1 MRVRPITPRAAAA
14 ELAERIAAR
23 PAPGAPGQAVR
34 VLIDGAPA
42 AEPVWWADALVE
54 PLRLLGRPVLRAS
67 AADFLRPASLRLEY
81 GRRNAHSLL
90 DGWYD
95 VGALRREL
103 LDPAGDGGSGRVLL
117 HWWDARTDRSARAGY
132 QPVPDRAVLVLDGSL
147 LLGLGLPA
155 ELTVHL
161 HLSEPAL
168 RRRTAAQWQW
178 RLPAYAEYEVT
189 VNPTDTADVVLLVD
203 HPDRPALATR

>member
-1 MRVRPITPRAAAA
+1 MLV
-14 ELAERIAAR
+14 
-23 PAPGAPGQAVR
+23 
-34 VLIDGAPA
+34 DGAPPA
-42 AEPVWWADALVE
+42 DPGGWADALVE

-81 GRRNAHSLL
+81 GRQNAHSLL

-95 VGALRREL
+95 VGALCREL

-117 HWWDARTDRSARAGY
+117 RWWDARTDRSARAGY

-147 LLGLGLPA
+147 LLGAGLPA

-161 HLSEPAL
+161 HLSEHAL
-168 RRRTAAQWQW
+168 RRRTAAQLQW
-178 RLPAYAEYEVT
+178 TLPAYAQYAAAVH
-189 VNPTDTADVVLLVD
+189 PTDTADVVLLVD